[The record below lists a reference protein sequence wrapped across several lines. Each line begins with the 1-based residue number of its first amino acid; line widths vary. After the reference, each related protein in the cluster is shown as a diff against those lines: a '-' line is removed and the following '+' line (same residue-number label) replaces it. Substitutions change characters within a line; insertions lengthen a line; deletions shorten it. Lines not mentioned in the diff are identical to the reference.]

1 MQTNICQSEKQE
13 RSQEVIQALEAAS
26 IILVQIQQ
34 GEAGTNY
41 VTPYASGSVF
51 SNPLGQHNLASY
63 GNAYGPPFFNAPT
76 HGTAYGPPV
85 GPNLTNYASPFVSH
99 LAPPPNSYASPYPN
113 PVNLPPAN
121 YSSPYADPLVPNSTG
136 PVVGG
141 NHEVSRH
148 DSDEIRHDIKK
159 APIST
164 PDVPGPKGIKGNGD
178 AAPQHVSK
186 QKEATRMSSKRS
198 DGLSISND
206 KKDERKAYDEATR
219 QRISN
224 GKNVVDNV
232 ADLDETDSGES
243 KHQERFDAGAG
254 KSSDDDSTDDD
265 LPVMKPDDK
274 NVTPPAENHKL
285 FTGERLGDFSSVEK
299 IDWLLTMSN
308 GGKIPTPR
316 KKRTTRSPSTSAPS
330 EADDKIQTEVNKIID
345 EIMLCKGWAGHPGL
359 TPKQLFYAS
368 VEGQRLASEL
378 RRLTSIAKPVLNTI
392 VPRAESQARLRF
404 YQQLESRAIKE
415 KRDRETQGGFNPF
428 HGPPVQVQHWI
439 PPVTA
444 AAFQFPM
451 PPPVPS
457 NGPME
462 VPFVR
467 RGNVIAAPPGGRN
480 IEEEKKAE
488 TYGYPP
494 TPGSRPG
501 ASQKGQKRKRS
512 GQH

>member
-1 MQTNICQSEKQE
+1 MCQPEKQK

-41 VTPYASGSVF
+41 VTPYASGRVF
-51 SNPLGQHNLASY
+51 SNPTGQHHLASY
-63 GNAYGPPFFNAPT
+63 GNAYVPPLINAPT
-76 HGTAYGPPV
+76 HGTVYGPPV
-85 GPNLTNYASPFVSH
+85 GPNLNNYASPFVSH
-99 LAPPPNSYASPYPN
+99 LAPRPTNYASPYPN

-121 YSSPYADPLVPNSTG
+121 YSSPYANPMVPNSIG
-136 PVVGG
+136 PIVGG
-141 NHEVSRH
+141 NNQVNLH
-148 DSDEIRHDIKK
+148 DGHEIRHGVKEAHTSK
-159 APIST
+159 
-164 PDVPGPKGIKGNGD
+164 PDVTETEAIKGNGD
-178 AAPQHVSK
+178 AAAQHMSR
-186 QKEATRMSSKRS
+186 QKKATRMSSKKA
-198 DGLSISND
+198 DGLGISND
-206 KKDERKAYDEATR
+206 KEDERKAYDEATR
-219 QRISN
+219 QPINN
-224 GKNVVDNV
+224 GKKMVENV
-232 ADLDETDSGES
+232 ADLDETNSGES
-243 KHQERFDAGAG
+243 ENQERFDADAE
-254 KSSDDDSTDDD
+254 KSSDNGLTDAD

-274 NVTPPAENHKL
+274 NVTPPAEDHKL

-299 IDWLLTMSN
+299 IDWLLTMGN

-316 KKRTTRSPSTSAPS
+316 KKRTTKSPSTSPPS
-330 EADDKIQTEVNKIID
+330 QADDKVQTEVNKIID
-345 EIMLCKGWAGHPGL
+345 EIMLYKGWAGHPGA

-368 VEGQRLASEL
+368 VEGQRLAAEL
-378 RRLTSIAKPVLNTI
+378 RRLISIAKPVVNTI

-415 KRDRETQGGFNPF
+415 KRDREIQGGLHPF

-439 PPVTA
+439 PPVTV
-444 AAFQFPM
+444 AAFQLPM
-451 PPPVPS
+451 PPQLPS

-501 ASQKGQKRKRS
+501 DIQKGQKRKRS